1 MCSWDLCS
9 QACYG
14 RKPSDDDSEKVSHY
28 VLLVAMFAL
37 TVPCCHVFGWLF
49 EEYLIA
55 PVPPAILEC
64 LGYEV
69 EEPNFAP
76 VEKDW
81 DPRERKALEDR
92 SPEEASDDTITSVKI
107 QFDATHEAGDGA
119 GVGGAPPAPDADA
132 ATLRCSR
139 CLDARYCDAAC
150 QRAAWPA
157 HGPTC
162 RAPEA
167 VCGHCGNPGAALRCS
182 RCLGVKYCGLA
193 CQTAHWPQHRRECKV
208 PAMEPAEE
216 RALILSDLRTL
227 LDDVE
232 GEPLLLAAADA
243 ADNQR
248 SILEKIAGEDDF
260 SAVEAA
266 LNKEDD
272 GEDEDAI
279 DWVGDLATSLE
290 AANGAWLNRDKVRTP
305 GKSPGRSA
313 GRAMRR
319 SITASKSVMKR
330 SMSAGAS
337 LFKGG
342 SDEDVDALAP
352 LVADAVR
359 ARCAELSYYATKAD
373 QSTRKDARRAA
384 SLLRARKDELM
395 GTWGWVPGDASG
407 FEAAVRARVRKQL
420 TRAREWDEE
429 LNEAEDAAAK
439 EHCFAGHVRHQSM
452 KSHDHAVA
460 GACADRLDEEMEA
473 PDEAPEARH
482 YVAAWAAMCA
492 FALALYFAVM
502 KPLVVGIYYV
512 LIPSLVLT
520 KVQSSLAIFDDGGD
534 AVPYATLVPS
544 SAAYYLLA
552 MHPELRGTRAGA
564 RVLGGDGAAKRPT
577 VDDVIDGLHDSDR
590 RASHVAQDVMLVWVA
605 FFFSFSEDIQDTIVE
620 EVVAFFPPSWGPSCR
635 RSRSPA
641 RAAARPRPWA

>member
-132 ATLRCSR
+132 AT
-139 CLDARYCDAAC
+139 
-150 QRAAWPA
+150 
-157 HGPTC
+157 
-162 RAPEA
+162 
-167 VCGHCGNPGAALRCS
+167 
-182 RCLGVKYCGLA
+182 
-193 CQTAHWPQHRRECKV
+193 
-208 PAMEPAEE
+208 
-216 RALILSDLRTL
+216 
-227 LDDVE
+227 
-232 GEPLLLAAADA
+232 
-243 ADNQR
+243 
-248 SILEKIAGEDDF
+248 
-260 SAVEAA
+260 AA

-337 LFKGG
+337 
-342 SDEDVDALAP
+342 SSRAA
-352 LVADAVR
+352 ATRTSTRCAARRDAV

-407 FEAAVRARVRKQL
+407 FEAAVRARKQL

-439 EHCFAGHVRHQSM
+439 EHCFAGHVWLLQ
-452 KSHDHAVA
+452 
-460 GACADRLDEEMEA
+460 
-473 PDEAPEARH
+473 
-482 YVAAWAAMCA
+482 CA
-492 FALALYFAVM
+492 FALALYIAVM

-552 MHPELRGTRAGA
+552 MHRSSGTRAGA

-620 EVVAFFPPSWGPSCR
+620 EVVAFFPAFVGPIVSSLQKSGARRGGASEAVGMILVVFFCVVVYCVIMGLASRGCR
-635 RSRSPA
+635 G
-641 RAAARPRPWA
+641 AAT